1 MTGGWKLPDKFNSR
15 SHKDLFNADGTHE
28 GRAVG
33 EVGMTVIKAAK
44 SITTAASTGRKKKNL
59 CTRDCGPFCPPGV
72 KGVFLWV
79 SLCVWLASGGLV
91 AQYVKTFCQNPG
103 EHFFLLYMIRV
114 KGFRWFAGAGA
125 KGFSA

>member
-44 SITTAASTGRKKKNL
+44 SITTAASTGRKKKNIFVQGTVVPSVL
-59 CTRDCGPFCPPGV
+59 QG
-72 KGVFLWV
+72 
-79 SLCVWLASGGLV
+79 
-91 AQYVKTFCQNPG
+91 
-103 EHFFLLYMIRV
+103 
-114 KGFRWFAGAGA
+114 
-125 KGFSA
+125 